1 MKPAEA
7 VGQLATRAS
16 SEAVELARAVLEQ
29 DVTDRLWADQVGPA
43 LSQGDAAR
51 LLGVSEQAVS
61 QSRHLLRLRN
71 RDRRPVYPYVQ
82 FDGRRILP
90 GLDRVLD
97 LLGPVT
103 TAAGVAAWLT
113 GSHPGLVDQRPI
125 DGLRAGDIDAVL
137 VAAQLF
143 ADRAVD

>member
-1 MKPAEA
+1 MDAADA
-7 VGQLATRAS
+7 VGQLATKAS
-16 SEAVELARAVLEQ
+16 PEAVELARAVLEQ

-43 LSQGDAAR
+43 LSQGDVAR

-61 QSRHLLRLRN
+61 QSRQLLRLRD

-82 FDGRRILP
+82 FDGKRILP

-103 TAAGVAAWLT
+103 TAVGIAAWLT
-113 GSHPGLVDQRPI
+113 GSHPGLVDQRPV
-125 DGLRAGDIDAVL
+125 DGLRAGDIDAV
-137 VAAQLF
+137 VAAAQRF
-143 ADRAVD
+143 ADRAVA